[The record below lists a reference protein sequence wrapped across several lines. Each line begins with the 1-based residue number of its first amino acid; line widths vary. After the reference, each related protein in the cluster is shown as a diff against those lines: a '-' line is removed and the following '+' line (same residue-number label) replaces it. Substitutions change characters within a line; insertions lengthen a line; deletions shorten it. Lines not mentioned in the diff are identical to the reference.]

1 MGWDDHRQTGLQ
13 GQERGSRGSVAPLQP
28 GVVGGGQR
36 QAGRRPLSAGFA
48 HGFLS
53 PVPGAWADTSR
64 SRCCIS
70 PGETGRDCRRRLAAS
85 RLRLQQSRAALTGG
99 ARPCAAGGAPAGRP
113 APHCGARWS
122 PRRRGEGGGARA
134 RACCATRGAGNPGA
148 DKPDARWGETRARPR
163 PGPWRPPP
171 ELVRGT
177 RGGGCV
183 AECAPPRSWC
193 PSHTCVRV
201 SNPACKMLSFYFT

>member
-1 MGWDDHRQTGLQ
+1 MLPLTARCGG
-13 GQERGSRGSVAPLQP
+13 RGSA
-28 GVVGGGQR
+28 
-36 QAGRRPLSAGFA
+36 AGRAAPTLCWIRPRLPEPRARRVGRHLA
-48 HGFLS
+48 LPLLHL
-53 PVPGAWADTSR
+53 PGRNGARLQTKT
-64 SRCCIS
+64 RC
-70 PGETGRDCRRRLAAS
+70 LAA
-85 RLRLQQSRAALTGG
+85 AAAAEPGNSHRWG
-99 ARPCAAGGAPAGRP
+99 AAVRCRGAPAGRP
-113 APHCGARWS
+113 APRCGARWS

-177 RGGGCV
+177 WGGGCV
-183 AECAPPRSWC
+183 AGCAPPRSWC